1 MELKPGRF
9 YNIILSCQ
17 GFGSQSRAKDVK
29 IIELDKDEIKDYD
42 FYENK
47 PTHRLIFYDCTCGG
61 MKELV
66 GTIEKNDTD
75 IIFSISSEK
84 KFIIKEL
91 SAKN

>member
-29 IIELDKDEIKDYD
+29 ILKLSEDEIENYS
-42 FYENK
+42 FYEEK

-66 GTIEKNDTD
+66 GCVEKDD
-75 IIFSISSEK
+75 KEIIFSISPEK

-91 SAKN
+91 SK